1 MKNKFALF
9 FVLLSLI
16 SVANAQESEAFTQIK
31 KMLGTWE
38 GTITSSDGTVIETTS
53 EYKLISNG
61 GTIIESIVEDGV
73 EMATTYSDKDGE
85 LVVKHYCALG
95 TEPIFEAAS
104 VSGSGLSLTLVSNTG
119 YTEGQDDFVTSITYQ
134 NNQSNPDSVTVLSTV
149 SQQGVEVSRRAMLNR
164 VQ

>member
-1 MKNKFALF
+1 MKIKVALF
-9 FVLLSLI
+9 FILFSLI
-16 SVANAQESEAFTQIK
+16 PAANSQESEAFNQMK

-38 GTITSSDGTVIETTS
+38 GSISVSDGTVLETTS
-53 EYKLISNG
+53 EFKLISG
-61 GTIIESIVEDGV
+61 GSTIIENVVEDGV

-95 TEPIFEAAS
+95 TEPIFEALS
-104 VSGSGLSLTLVSNTG
+104 VSRSGLSLTLISNTG

-134 NNQSNPDSVTVLSTV
+134 NMQSNPDSVIVLSTV
-149 SQQGVEVSRRAMLNR
+149 SQQAGAVSRRAMLSR

>member
-1 MKNKFALF
+1 MKIKVALF
-9 FVLLSLI
+9 FILFSLI
-16 SVANAQESEAFTQIK
+16 PAANSQESEAFNQMK

-38 GTITSSDGTVIETTS
+38 GSISVSDGTVLETTS
-53 EYKLISNG
+53 EFKLISG
-61 GTIIESIVEDGV
+61 GSTIIENVVEDGV

-95 TEPIFEAAS
+95 TEPIFEASS
-104 VSGSGLSLTLVSNTG
+104 VSRSGLSLTLISNTG

-134 NNQSNPDSVTVLSTV
+134 NMQSNPDSVIVLSTV
-149 SQQGVEVSRRAMLNR
+149 SQQAGVVSRRAMLSR

>member
-1 MKNKFALF
+1 MKIKVALF
-9 FVLLSLI
+9 FILFSLTPA
-16 SVANAQESEAFTQIK
+16 ANSQESEAFNQMK

-38 GTITSSDGTVIETTS
+38 GSISVSDGTVLETTS
-53 EYKLISNG
+53 EFKLISG
-61 GTIIESIVEDGV
+61 GSTIIENVVEDGV

-95 TEPIFEAAS
+95 TEPIFEASS
-104 VSGSGLSLTLVSNTG
+104 VSRSGLSLTLISNTG

-134 NNQSNPDSVTVLSTV
+134 NMQSNPDSVIVLSTV
-149 SQQGVEVSRRAMLNR
+149 SQQAGAVSRRAMLSR